1 MLWVLVCVKS
11 IEERQR
17 EDDTYVLWDDDEC
30 DPLAL
35 LMVDRKT
42 ETLEDS
48 YTPKRV
54 SDFYTIVNDIWTI
67 NEAWKGLRGFCV
79 QTWHLSYI
87 WNMCS
92 TMSMFVRVCVL
103 LHDYD
108 CESLQKRFGFD
119 RKKAKL
125 TSCIWLSILASLYY
139 YYMLYRCLV
148 QYLFRCKPPHYCYSN
163 S

>member
-1 MLWVLVCVKS
+1 MASHDNTQSSCTPAHLWTIIVLYTIVKMVS
-11 IEERQR
+11 YARGFWYVKIWKRDR

-42 ETLEDS
+42 ETLGDS

-54 SDFYTIVNDIWTI
+54 SDFLYNSQRYLNNKWSLKRVCEDS
-67 NEAWKGLRGFCV
+67 V

-92 TMSMFVRVCVL
+92 TMCVCCCMIMIVNL
-103 LHDYD
+103 YK
-108 CESLQKRFGFD
+108 KRFGFD
-119 RKKAKL
+119 RKK
-125 TSCIWLSILASLYY
+125 
-139 YYMLYRCLV
+139 R
-148 QYLFRCKPPHYCYSN
+148 N
-163 S
+163 